1 MRQEAYIWDER
12 KQEFRLVVVA
22 DYTPYVK
29 ENYFERQQAN
39 NGFSKK
45 RTLRKIGSI
54 PIDVLIS
61 MGEKGYEILRN
72 NNKLKKFIK
81 EHPEFKTCGGKI

>member
-1 MRQEAYIWDER
+1 MRQEAYIWDES
-12 KQEFRLVVVA
+12 KQKFKLVVIA

-29 ENYFERQQAN
+29 ENYFQRMQTD

-61 MGEKGYEILRN
+61 MKEKGYEILRDGK
-72 NNKLKKFIK
+72 KLKKFLK
-81 EHPEFKTCGGKI
+81 EHPEFRTCGGNI